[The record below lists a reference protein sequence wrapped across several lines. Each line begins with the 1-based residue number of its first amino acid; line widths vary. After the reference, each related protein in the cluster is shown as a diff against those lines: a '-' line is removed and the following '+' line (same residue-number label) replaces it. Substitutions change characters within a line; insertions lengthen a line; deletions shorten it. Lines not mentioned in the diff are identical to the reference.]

1 MVSCKHCSTPNSL
14 DSTFCKRCG
23 TALPAEDVQ
32 AAQEKL
38 TALIAEGNS
47 AFNEGKTDEAMAVAE
62 SAVASNPSSTAALSL
77 KALCHERRGELAE
90 ALECADLIVDL
101 NPDSELDKIKRNQLR
116 TKLSVSVQLATQP
129 PDRRSA
135 MIGAVAA
142 VVLMICLGIGA
153 AKYTSRNAAAKSE
166 PLVVQNPVISNPNT
180 IQPNIQNPPA
190 SSPQAQQTPAPSV
203 AQRQPDLEVQDPD
216 QVRGTGRQGSGI
228 LPSQGEPG
236 LSGNI
241 KLQDDPLQVPNSR
254 NTGQTA
260 PTNPTIATPT
270 SPSGT
275 KSGSNDMSSDPPP
288 APDSGKAQQQSSDPG
303 QVDIQISHGS
313 RGTTF
318 GGSASLGAGGVAAL
332 VKVGVQRYQLGS
344 YGAAASSFDQAL
356 RAGGD
361 QVTVNQ
367 WLGRCYGNMGRKSEQ
382 IDAYK
387 RCVSACQSAI
397 SSGTGNKDRVKS
409 IMDTCQQELKVLQG
423 N

>member
-32 AAQEKL
+32 VAQEKL
-38 TALIAEGNS
+38 TALIAEGNT
-47 AFNEGKTDEAMAVAE
+47 AFNEGKTDEAMAIAE
-62 SAVASNPSSTAALSL
+62 SAIASNPTSVPALSL
-77 KALCHERRGELAE
+77 KSLCHERRGELAE

-116 TKLSVSVQLATQP
+116 TKLSVSVQLASQP

-135 MIGAVAA
+135 FIGAIAT
-142 VVLMICLGIGA
+142 VVLVVCVGIGA
-153 AKYTSRNAAAKSE
+153 AKFINRGSVAKNDGVAALA
-166 PLVVQNPVISNPNT
+166 PAIPPVNQTQQIVPNSNSNPNT
-180 IQPNIQNPPA
+180 QLQPSAPP
-190 SSPQAQQTPAPSV
+190 
-203 AQRQPDLEVQDPD
+203 RQPTVEEPGINDPD
-216 QVRGTGRQGSGI
+216 QTRSLNRPGTGI
-228 LPSQGEPG
+228 LPRQGDPG
-236 LSGNI
+236 ITGEI
-241 KLQDDPLQVPNSR
+241 RTQEDPLTLKPG
-254 NTGQTA
+254 TTTT
-260 PTNPTIATPT
+260 TNPPIVTPT
-270 SPSGT
+270 ST
-275 KSGSNDMSSDPPP
+275 SGSKPGQGDSGQDPPP
-288 APDSGKAQQQSSDPG
+288 TPENSKPQPQNTDPG
-303 QVDIQISHGS
+303 QIEIKVSNGSHSSGFGS
-313 RGTTF
+313 TAAL
-318 GGSASLGAGGVAAL
+318 GSGGVSAL
-332 VKVGVQRYQLGS
+332 IKVGVTRYQLGS

-367 WLGRCYGNMGRKSEQ
+367 WLGRCYGSMGRKSEE

-397 SSGTGNKDRVKS
+397 SNGGGNKDRIKA